1 VLVFLSIVVWGW
13 MWGIMGVF
21 LSVPILIAARM
32 ACEGYDELRPLAMIL
47 GAEIPEPEKPKDS
60 PENAVSGS
68 PTDSAKKHLS
78 HENIPSS
85 HASVTQSVSQ

>member
-1 VLVFLSIVVWGW
+1 IWGW

-47 GAEIPEPEKPKDS
+47 GAEIPEPDAPKPNTENETSASTADSEKRHVP
-60 PENAVSGS
+60 
-68 PTDSAKKHLS
+68 
-78 HENIPSS
+78 HENVPSTHSPIP
-85 HASVTQSVSQ
+85 QSISQ